1 MEVETKTYNNAFVLG
16 LTNKDDY
23 TVKIG
28 DKTADVLIVIQK
40 SDRYVLE
47 IMPPKQAGDGKYN
60 LHVELGSL
68 SDVENDAIN
77 YGTKGLDVALIIDS
91 SGSMRSNDPEG
102 YRKTA
107 AKYFVDLANTG
118 DKICVADFGHNG
130 CDSRLLLPLLEIT
143 DESSKDTVKTAI
155 DQVVSSGATPI
166 GGGLEKGYDEL
177 SSPRAVA
184 GHNKAGILLTDGN
197 DTCGT
202 EGVART
208 YAQKFA
214 DNCWVFYTIGGGSTT
229 RTCSTW

>member
-1 MEVETKTYNNAFVLG
+1 MEVEIKTSTDAFALG
-16 LTNKDDY
+16 LTNRDDY

-28 DKTADVLIVIQK
+28 DKTADVCTVVEK

-47 IMPPKQAGDGKYN
+47 LMPPKQAGDGKYN

-68 SDVENDAIN
+68 SDVENGAIN
-77 YGTKGLDVALIIDS
+77 YGTKGLDVTLIIDS

-118 DKICVADFGHNG
+118 DKICVADFGHND

-155 DQVVSSGATPI
+155 DPCRQDRLGFFSIRKPPP
-166 GGGLEKGYDEL
+166 YPP
-177 SSPRAVA
+177 PRLV
-184 GHNKAGILLTDGN
+184 
-197 DTCGT
+197 
-202 EGVART
+202 
-208 YAQKFA
+208 
-214 DNCWVFYTIGGGSTT
+214 
-229 RTCSTW
+229 